1 MDFGNQ
7 YLDYSEYKKL
17 GGNLQQMPFNLLEF
31 EARKEIDRNTHGRLK
46 TLSPQLQE
54 VKLCVNALI
63 SKIQSF
69 QESGNVASESVD
81 GYSVTFATP
90 LTSEQRKKLFNII
103 KTYLSD
109 CILQDGTPYLYC
121 GADK

>member
-46 TLSPQLQE
+46 TLSPQSQE

-90 LTSEQRKKLFNII
+90 LTSDRK
-103 KTYLSD
+103 SVV
-109 CILQDGTPYLYC
+109 
-121 GADK
+121 